1 MSSFDPE
8 RYSDINSPLHRWEI
22 RVKLISLFILI
33 VSIVIAGEVSQAL
46 AGLIVSML
54 LIQISGLP
62 LRHVLRFMKWP
73 FIFLLPLL
81 VILPITT
88 DGETLLSY
96 HFLTLSRQGLHLGLL
111 FMIRGIAA
119 ALLALIMA
127 GTAPFNMNI
136 NALKSLGVPGPL
148 TQIFLFAYRY
158 IFLLNED
165 LQTMR
170 RSLASKGFEI
180 RSSVRSA
187 RIMAMAVAM
196 LLIRSYER
204 SEDVFNAMLS
214 RGYQGRLPSSQKMM
228 IEGID
233 LLKGFSV
240 VAAALLIQFV

>member
-1 MSSFDPE
+1 MSSFDLE
-8 RYSDINSPLHRWEI
+8 RYSDLNSPLHRWET
-22 RVKLISLFILI
+22 RVKLISLFVLI
-33 VSIVIAGEVSQAL
+33 ISIVIAVEVSQAL

-54 LIQISGLP
+54 LVLISGLP
-62 LRHVLRFMKWP
+62 FHHVLGFMKWP
-73 FIFLLPLL
+73 FFFLLPLL

-88 DGETLLSY
+88 EGEALFSY
-96 HFLTLSRQGLHLGLL
+96 HFLTLSSQGLHLGLL

-127 GTAPFNMNI
+127 GTAPFNVNI
-136 NALKSLGVPGPL
+136 NALKSLGMPGPL

-170 RSLASKGFEI
+170 RSLASKGFEM
-180 RSSVRSA
+180 RSSARSA

-204 SEDVFNAMLS
+204 SEDVFNAMIS
-214 RGYQGRLPSSQKMM
+214 RGYQGRLPSGQKIM
-228 IEGID
+228 IKGSD

>member
-1 MSSFDPE
+1 MSNFNPE
-8 RYSDINSPLHRWEI
+8 RYSDLNSPLHRWETRI
-22 RVKLISLFILI
+22 KLISLFVLI
-33 VSIVIAGEVSQAL
+33 VSIVIAEEVSQAL
-46 AGLIVSML
+46 AGLIVAIL
-54 LIQISGLP
+54 LALISRLP
-62 LRHVLRFMKWP
+62 FHHVLRFMKWP

-81 VILPITT
+81 VILPFTVE
-88 DGETLLSY
+88 GQTLFRYPSI
-96 HFLTLSRQGLHLGLL
+96 TLSRQGLQLGLL
-111 FMIRGIAA
+111 FMLRGIAA

-127 GTAPFNMNI
+127 GTAPFNVNI
-136 NALKSLGVPGPL
+136 NALKSLGMPGPL

-170 RSLASKGFEI
+170 RSLASKGFKT
-180 RSSVRSA
+180 RSSTRSA

-204 SEDVFNAMLS
+204 SEYVFNAMLS
-214 RGYQGRLPSSQKMM
+214 RGYQGRLPSGPKMI

>member
-8 RYSDINSPLHRWEI
+8 RYSGINSPLHHWETRI
-22 RVKLISLFILI
+22 KLISLFVLI
-33 VSIVIAGEVSQAL
+33 ISIVIAREVSQAL
-46 AGLIVSML
+46 AGLIVAIL
-54 LIQISGLP
+54 LVLISRLP
-62 LRHVLRFMKWP
+62 FHHVLGFMKWP
-73 FIFLLPLL
+73 FIFLLLLL
-81 VILPITT
+81 VILPFTVE
-88 DGETLLSY
+88 GQSLLSY
-96 HFLTLSRQGLHLGLL
+96 HSLTLSLQGLHLGLL

-119 ALLALIMA
+119 SLLALIMA
-127 GTAPFNMNI
+127 GTAPFNVNI
-136 NALKSLGVPGPL
+136 NALKSLGMPGPL

-180 RSSVRSA
+180 RSSAKSA

-214 RGYQGRLPSSQKMM
+214 RGYQGILPSGRKMM
-228 IEGID
+228 IEGSD
-233 LLKGFSV
+233 LFKGFSV
-240 VAAALLIQFV
+240 VAAALFIQLI

>member
-8 RYSDINSPLHRWEI
+8 RYSELNSPLHRWET
-22 RVKLISLFILI
+22 RVKLISLFVLI
-33 VSIVIAGEVSQAL
+33 FSIVIAGEVSQAL
-46 AGLIVSML
+46 AGLILSML
-54 LIQISGLP
+54 LIRISGLP
-62 LRHVLRFMKWP
+62 FRHLLAFMKWP

-88 DGETLLSY
+88 DGETLFSY
-96 HFLTLSRQGLHLGLL
+96 HFLTLSHQGLNLGLL

-119 ALLALIMA
+119 ASLSLIIV

-136 NALKSLGVPGPL
+136 NALKSLGMPGPL

-158 IFLLNED
+158 IFLFNDD

-170 RSLASKGFEI
+170 RSLASKGFKM
-180 RSSVRSA
+180 RSSARSA

-214 RGYQGRLPSSQKMM
+214 RGYQGRLPSGKNTV
-228 IEGID
+228 IEGYD
-233 LLKGFSV
+233 LLKSFLV
-240 VAAALLIQFV
+240 LAAALLIQLV